1 MTRTLHV
8 RIESPDRSD
17 LEERL
22 EAIDAGEADR
32 ISKLPSSTQRITV
45 RVTCQIERAT
55 THTSTPATPATSLA
69 ESR

>member
-32 ISKLPSSTQRITV
+32 ISKLPSST
-45 RVTCQIERAT
+45 
-55 THTSTPATPATSLA
+55 
-69 ESR
+69 